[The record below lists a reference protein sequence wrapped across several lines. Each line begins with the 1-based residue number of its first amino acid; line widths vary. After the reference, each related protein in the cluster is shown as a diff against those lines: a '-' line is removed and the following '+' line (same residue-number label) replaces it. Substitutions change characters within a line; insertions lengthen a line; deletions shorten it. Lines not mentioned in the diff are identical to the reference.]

1 MKYGRNQAAALAA
14 LGCDVTLLVD
24 ADAPD
29 EPAGAATVR
38 RVLIPETPRRLG
50 MPKALRLLQIAGRLL
65 GNEWLLAG
73 EVLRCRPNAV
83 LLASYSEYLA
93 PAWVWLQLATRSLT
107 GAAFVAVLHDPVRDF
122 VVGPAWWHA
131 LSVRLAFCPLSA
143 VFVHEALPPA
153 AAVLSRVVVREVPHG
168 LYAAESI
175 ASRPPDVVRREW
187 GVPPEAVVFLSFGFI
202 RDGKNLDL
210 CIRALRDNASA
221 WLVVMGRVASASVCR
236 PASFY
241 KELAVGLGVAHRV
254 KIIEGYVKD
263 GELGSC
269 LDAADA
275 IALTYSASFHSQSG
289 VLNTVAGA
297 AKPLLASSGESPLKQ
312 SVLRFRLGEFVPPD
326 DVEALSAGMARICSQ
341 VQANREGSSHALPAM
356 DWEGFRRYASWETNA
371 RVILETVAEVRGGGA
386 ESLALR
392 R

>member
-1 MKYGRNQAAALAA
+1 MKYGRHQAAALAA

-29 EPAGAATVR
+29 DPAGTATVHC
-38 RVLIPETPRRLG
+38 VLISETARRPG

-65 GNEWLLAG
+65 GNEWLLAR
-73 EVLRCRPNAV
+73 EVFRHRPDAV
-83 LLASYSEYLA
+83 LLASYCEYLA
-93 PAWVWLQLATRSLT
+93 PASAWLQLALVRLL
-107 GAAFVAVLHDPVRDF
+107 GVAYVAVLHDPVRDF
-122 VVGPAWWHA
+122 VVGPSWWHH
-131 LSVRLAFCPLSA
+131 LSVRMAFWPLSA
-143 VFVHEALPPA
+143 VFVHEALPSA
-153 AAVLSRVVVREVPHG
+153 AEVPPRVVVREVPHG
-168 LYAAESI
+168 LYAAD
-175 ASRPPDVVRREW
+175 ALAVHSRDVVRGKW
-187 GVPPEAVVFLSFGFI
+187 GVPTDAVVFLSFGFI

-210 CIRALRDNASA
+210 CIRALRDNTSA
-221 WLVVMGRVASASVCR
+221 WLVVMGRVASATVCR
-236 PASFY
+236 PVSFY
-241 KELAVGLGVAHRV
+241 KKLASELDVADRV
-254 KIIEGYVKD
+254 KLIEGYVKD

-275 IALTYSASFHSQSG
+275 IVLTYSGSFHSQSG

-297 AKPLLASSGESPLKQ
+297 GKPLLASSGESPLKQ